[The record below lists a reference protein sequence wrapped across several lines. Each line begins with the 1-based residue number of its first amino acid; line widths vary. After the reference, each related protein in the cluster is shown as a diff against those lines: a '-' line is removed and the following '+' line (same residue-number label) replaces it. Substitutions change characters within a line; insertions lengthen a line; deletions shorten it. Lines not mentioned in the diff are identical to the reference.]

1 MCIRDRNIT
10 LLNVDEDSISHH
22 MCENRLA
29 KILQIAR
36 PNIFLLMPNIQKL
49 CFQPPE
55 QDKHCSVTNI
65 EFI

>member
-1 MCIRDRNIT
+1 M
-10 LLNVDEDSISHH
+10 DEDSISHH